1 MLPLITRRLVA
12 GILTMLVL
20 SIVVF
25 LVLEINVESV
35 AVKFLGQFSTEDQR
49 QSWLQENGYFDPIY
63 ERYWRW
69 FSGFVSGDFGQ
80 STRFRTEVSQI
91 LWPRLERT
99 AILAGITMAIMA
111 PLSMLLGVLAGMRE
125 SSKLDRGI
133 SLFAILTSSVP
144 EFATAVFLGAIFV
157 FVLNWLP
164 GTSPMIGG
172 FQPIEIILPVSVLV
186 IYGIGYLIRM
196 TRASMAEVMGQA
208 YVRTAVLKGLPYRRV
223 IVNHAL
229 RNALITP
236 VTVLMLQLPWLLSG
250 VIVVEFFF
258 AYKGFGALLLEASLN
273 DDLFLIE
280 ACAMITV
287 FVVVFTQIVAD
298 VIYGWL
304 NPRIRF

>member
-1 MLPLITRRLVA
+1 MIPLITRRIVA
-12 GILTMLVL
+12 GLLTMVVL

-35 AVKFLGQFSTEDQR
+35 AVKFLGQWSTEDQR
-49 QSWLQENGYFDPIY
+49 QSWLLDNGYFDPFY

-69 FSGFVSGDFGQ
+69 LSGFVSGDFGQ
-80 STRFRTEVSQI
+80 STRFRTDVAAV

-125 SSKLDRGI
+125 SSKSDRSI
-133 SLFAILTSSVP
+133 SLLAILTSSVP
-144 EFATAVFLGAIFV
+144 EFATAVFLSSLFV

-172 FQPIEIILPVSVLV
+172 FQPTEIILPVSVLV

-223 IVNHAL
+223 IVHHAL